1 MECAVCYC
9 NASNCKLVCGHSFC
23 RQCVKDW
30 YQKGSEQT
38 CPMCRHKLY
47 FKGMYKLLQVWEEE
61 RFEQQRDEAF
71 AEAIDQ
77 IFAEDEDEELDLDED
92 GDTLMAEP
100 MEIDGDLEQDE
111 EADDE
116 ESVWKTDSEAE
127 SESDCPCEL
136 CQEDEE
142 YEGWSWDSTDSR
154 LADISDIQDQFNR
167 FFRVGLCP
175 SIFVQAYVEGAV
187 FVYDQAWWEDFPVK
201 KNLFVSKHGVKP
213 IGSRRVDQ
221 RLRPM
226 GIFV

>member
-1 MECAVCYC
+1 
-9 NASNCKLVCGHSFC
+9 
-23 RQCVKDW
+23 
-30 YQKGSEQT
+30 
-38 CPMCRHKLY
+38 MCRHKLY
-47 FKGMYKLLQVWEEE
+47 FKGMYKLLPVWEEE

-77 IFAEDEDEELDLDED
+77 IFAEDEEPELDED
-92 GDTLMAEP
+92 GDTPMREP
-100 MEIDGDLEQDE
+100 MEVDG
-111 EADDE
+111 DE
-116 ESVWKTDSEAE
+116 ESVWETDSEAG
-127 SESDCPCEL
+127 SESSECECEM
-136 CQEDEE
+136 CQEEDE

-167 FFRVGLCP
+167 FYRVGLCP
-175 SIFVQAYVEGAV
+175 SIFVQAYAEGAV

-213 IGSRRVDQ
+213 IGSRRVDP

>member
-47 FKGMYKLLQVWEEE
+47 FKGMYKLLPVWEEE

-77 IFAEDEDEELDLDED
+77 IFAEDED

-100 MEIDGDLEQDE
+100 MEIDGDLEEDDE
-111 EADDE
+111 E
-116 ESVWKTDSEAE
+116 ESVWETDSEAE
-127 SESDCPCEL
+127 SSECNCEI
-136 CQEDEE
+136 CQQEEEEE
-142 YEGWSWDSTDSR
+142 YEGWSWDSSDSR
-154 LADISDIQDQFNR
+154 LSDMADIQDQFNR

-175 SIFVQAYVEGAV
+175 SIFVQAYAEGAV

-213 IGSRRVDQ
+213 IGSRRIDP

-226 GIFV
+226 GISV